1 VKVTDVSRDGTMV
14 GPNFDL
20 YKKLVDTFPNASII
34 ASGGVRS
41 IHDIHKLNEIGIY
54 AVIFGKAFYEGKITL
69 EDLQKINL

>member
-1 VKVTDVSRDGTMV
+1 MV

-20 YKKLVDTFPNASII
+20 YRELVDAFPNASII

-41 IHDIHKLNEIGIY
+41 VDDIRKLDDIGIY

-69 EDLQKINL
+69 DDLRNFKK